1 MNATLLFTM
10 NAINNN
16 ENMRNENTFTPV
28 SETETETE
36 NENENE
42 INSSSPS
49 PSNENKTDAH
59 ETPDE
64 QPVSLKIT
72 KKNTKKISIKT
83 SNSFDDFLRS
93 HAITKEQKKN
103 ILSTNTRIAGTN
115 ENNETIYGGN
125 FHIPDS
131 EYKTFLDLYFHTI
144 FNKKDS
150 YLTEAQLENEG
161 PILIDIDL
169 RFAFDTTERQYTK
182 DHLEDIIEGYLEV
195 LAQIYEM
202 DSSIAFSI
210 FIFEKPT
217 IVHDQEKKITK
228 DGIHIIIGIKC
239 EHTTQQW
246 IRLKMKTIF
255 EEKWGDLPIT
265 NTWDEVLDHG
275 ISIGNINWQ
284 LTGSKKPKNI
294 KYELSLAYNVVFDE
308 EKEQL
313 IKTEIDVAEFL
324 IMPTNF
330 HRLSA
335 RYREHPVFLLKDSF
349 VEKRKKKIESGEIV
363 LAKKKQ
369 ADGGNNENDGNHAAA
384 VVGGGGGGGG
394 GGEMPRAII
403 QTIAISNYMD
413 TSVCC
418 MNLLPM
424 LFETRNKEEFDV
436 LLKAFIDRHKNSTN
450 KQDIEIVESYEF
462 TMSLPEPYYTE
473 YSKWIRV
480 GWALRN
486 ISDKLFFVWFA
497 FSLQCSSKCQMND
510 MKDSYD
516 KWCGF
521 SDNPQGLTKRSIM
534 HWSKMDA
541 REKYDNIIKNSIE
554 SAMELTLKVSTDPED
569 KSMDRGVADFDL
581 ASVLY
586 QLFKDRFVCVGI
598 KSNVWFEYTKHRW
611 VENDSGTTL
620 RLAISRDMRDV
631 YQQKNSYYMDRY
643 TKLKTG
649 HASTSQMSDEEKIRE
664 QHISKRKTV
673 RINDILMR
681 LGRTNDKKNIMTE
694 AKELFHDP
702 EFMAKLDTNPYLL
715 CFKNGVVDFKNKVFR
730 NGLPEDYVSRTTKI
744 DYIETLNTTTHPA
757 IFAEITDFMQK
768 LFPIKELHDYMWEH
782 LASTLIG
789 TSTNQTFNMYIGV
802 GQNGK
807 SVLVSLME
815 SVLGDYKGDVPLSLV
830 TDKRTKIGGLAPETV
845 ALRGIRYAVMQEPSK
860 GDRINEGVM
869 KQLTSGIDP
878 IQARAP
884 YMTSAIT
891 FIPQF
896 KLVVCS
902 NEFME
907 IKSQDH
913 GTWRRIRVVDF
924 MSLFVEKPV
933 QNDREKP
940 YQFLLDKSIKEKF
953 VYWKEVFAHM
963 LVKKAYETDGIVKD
977 CSIVMKSSNSYREN
991 QDYIAEFVS
1000 DRILEKPGGTIA
1012 KTELTAEFKNWYL
1025 GSYGTNP
1032 PSPKEIQLYMDRK
1045 YGAYKLNKCW
1055 TNVVI
1060 NYQSDSMKMFQGDD
1074 DDDEEVEDE
1083 GIEASG

>member
-1 MNATLLFTM
+1 MNATLSLTM
-10 NAINNN
+10 NAFKSEN
-16 ENMRNENTFTPV
+16 ERNENTYTPV
-28 SETETETE
+28 CETE
-36 NENENE
+36 
-42 INSSSPS
+42 IHSSSS
-49 PSNENKTDAH
+49 SNVNNNDNPVAPNE
-59 ETPDE
+59 E
-64 QPVSLKIT
+64 QISLKIT
-72 KKNTKKISIKT
+72 KKNTKKNIKNLSIKS

-93 HAITKEQKKN
+93 HLISKEQKKN
-103 ILSTNTRIAGTN
+103 IISTNTRIPGTD
-115 ENNETIYGGN
+115 EHNETIYGGN
-125 FHIPDS
+125 YYIPDS

-161 PILIDIDL
+161 PILIDVDL
-169 RFAFDTTERQYTK
+169 RFAFDTTERQYNK

-195 LAQIYEM
+195 FDEIYEM
-202 DSSIAFSI
+202 DSRTAFSI
-210 FIFEKPT
+210 FIFEKPS
-217 IVHDQEKKITK
+217 IVHDEEKQITK
-228 DGIHIIIGIKC
+228 DGIHIIIGIHC
-239 EHTTQQW
+239 EHITQQW
-246 IRLKMKTIF
+246 IRLKMKQIF

-275 ISIGNINWQ
+275 ITIGKTNWQ

-308 EKEQL
+308 EKEHL
-313 IKTEIDVAEFL
+313 IKTEIDVAGFL
-324 IMPTNF
+324 TMPTNF
-330 HRLSA
+330 HKLSA
-335 RYREHPVFLLKDSF
+335 RYKEHPVLLHKDSF
-349 VEKRKKKIESGEIV
+349 AEKRKKKIDSGEIV
-363 LAKKKQ
+363 LAKKKHT
-369 ADGGNNENDGNHAAA
+369 DGDNTENHADN
-384 VVGGGGGGGG
+384 GGTGCGD
-394 GGEMPRAII
+394 MPRLPL
-403 QTIAISNYMD
+403 QMTNMSNYVD
-413 TSVCC
+413 TSICY
-418 MNLLPM
+418 MLLFPK
-424 LFETRNKEEFDV
+424 LFETRNKEEFDA
-436 LLKAFIDRHKNSTN
+436 LLKEFIDKHKNSTN
-450 KQDIEIVESYEF
+450 KTDIEIVESYEF
-462 TMSLPEPYYTE
+462 TMALPESYYTD

-497 FSLQCSSKCQMND
+497 FSLQCSSKCKMND
-510 MKDSYD
+510 MMDLYD

-534 HWSKMDA
+534 HWLKMDC
-541 REKYDNIIKNSIE
+541 RDKYEKIVKNSIDA
-554 SAMELTLKVSTDPED
+554 AMELTLKVSSDPDD
-569 KSMDRGVADFDL
+569 KSMDRGVADFDM
-581 ASVLY
+581 ASVLF
-586 QLFKDRFVCVGI
+586 QLFKDRFVCVGV

-620 RLAISRDMRDV
+620 RLAISRDMRDI
-631 YQQKNSYYMDRY
+631 YFQKNTYYIERKG
-643 TKLKTG
+643 KLERDTNF
-649 HASTSQMSDEEKIRE
+649 TSQMSPEEIQRE
-664 QHISKRKTV
+664 ILICNRKKT

-702 EFMAKLDTNPYLL
+702 DFMAKLDTNPYLL

-730 NGLPEDYVSRTTKI
+730 NGFPDDYLSRTTKI
-744 DYIETLNTTTHPA
+744 DYIENLNTTTHPA
-757 IFAEITDFMQK
+757 IVAEITDFMQK

-789 TSTNQTFNMYIGV
+789 TSSNQTFNMYI

-830 TDKRTKIGGLAPETV
+830 TDRRPKIGGLAPETV

-884 YMTSAIT
+884 YMTNAIT

-924 MSLFVEKPV
+924 MSMFVEKPV

-963 LVKKAYETDGIVKD
+963 LVKKAYETNGIVKD

-1012 KTELTAEFKNWYL
+1012 KTELTNEFKSWYL

-1055 TNVVI
+1055 MNVVI
-1060 NYQSDSMKMFQGDD
+1060 NYNSESIKMFQEEEEEEEVDD
-1074 DDDEEVEDE
+1074 DNN
-1083 GIEASG
+1083 SNR